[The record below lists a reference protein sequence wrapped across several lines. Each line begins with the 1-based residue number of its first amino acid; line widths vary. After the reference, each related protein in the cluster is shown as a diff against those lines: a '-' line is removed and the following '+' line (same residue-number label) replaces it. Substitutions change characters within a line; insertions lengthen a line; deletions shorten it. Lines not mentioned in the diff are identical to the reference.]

1 VTGVDNFDPYYDR
14 GIKES
19 NIRPSASHK
28 RFHFA
33 ELDLREMASTSA
45 LVAQGWDSVVHLAGR
60 GGVRRSIQEP
70 HAYFELNTLA
80 TLNLLEAMG
89 KSGSKRLVFASTSSV
104 YGNSPK
110 VPFRED
116 DPTDSPA
123 APYAATKK
131 ACEVMCHTYH
141 HLYGLDVYVLR
152 FFTVYGPR
160 QRPDMA
166 IHKFVRAITRRQAIE
181 RYGDGSMER
190 DYTYVGDIVAGV
202 VKAAERA
209 EGYEI
214 INIGGS
220 HTTSLSTLI
229 GMVERVLGEEARI
242 IEAPVPPG
250 DLPRTE
256 ADTSKAARLL
266 DYAPTVDLE
275 EGLKRFAAWYQ
286 EEQLP

>member
-1 VTGVDNFDPYYDR
+1 
-14 GIKES
+14 
-19 NIRPSASHK
+19 
-28 RFHFA
+28 
-33 ELDLREMASTSA
+33 
-45 LVAQGWDSVVHLAGR
+45 
-60 GGVRRSIQEP
+60 VRRSIQEP
-70 HAYFELNTLA
+70 HSYLELNTLA

-116 DPTDSPA
+116 DPTDRPA

-166 IHKFVRAITRRQAIE
+166 IHKFVRAISRRQPIE
-181 RYGDGSMER
+181 RYGDGTMQR
-190 DYTYVGDIVAGV
+190 DYTYVGDIVSGV

-229 GMVERVLGEEARI
+229 GMVEKVLGEEARI
-242 IEAPVPPG
+242 IETPVPPG